1 MSGPLDHL
9 SFELCEAAPDA
20 IVIARTDG
28 VIAYVNG
35 VAETMFGYPR
45 DDLVGGMVEMLM
57 APDVSEAHAQHRA
70 AYARAPRTR
79 PMGIGLRLE
88 GRRASGEMFP
98 VEISLSPIRVA
109 SDHVMAVIRD
119 VTERERAQDEL
130 REIQSDLATVNERDR
145 IARDLHDTVIQQ
157 LFAVGMTLQSLVGAI
172 DDDAQAERLEWAV
185 DELDR
190 TIREVRSVIFGLQ
203 SPRGDGG
210 LRARIMFLVREAQR
224 TLGFEPVVRFVGLV
238 DTAVSDA
245 VAEQVVL
252 AAREALA
259 NVVRHAEATGASV
272 RITVAADR
280 VRLVVADNGKGI
292 APDAPPG
299 HGDRIGIARRRRRA
313 RRPHGHRPA
322 DVEAGTFG
330 PVTDFPLGRRSSL

>member
-1 MSGPLDHL
+1 MTGPLDHL
-9 SFELCEAAPDA
+9 NFELCEAAPDA

-35 VAETMFGYPR
+35 VAETMFGHAR
-45 DDLVGGMVEMLM
+45 ADLVGGLVEMLM
-57 APDVSEAHAQHRA
+57 APDVREAHVLHRA
-70 AYARAPRTR
+70 TYARNPRTR
-79 PMGIGLRLE
+79 PMGAGLRLE
-88 GRRASGEMFP
+88 GQRADGIVFP
-98 VEISLSPIRVA
+98 VEISLSPIRAA

-119 VTERERAQDEL
+119 VTERERAEDEL
-130 REIQSDLATVNERDR
+130 RETQADLATVNERDR

-157 LFAVGMTLQSLVGAI
+157 LFAVGMTLQSLVGTI
-172 DDDAQAERLEWAV
+172 EDGAQVERLEWAV
-185 DELDR
+185 DELDS

-210 LRARIMFLVREAQR
+210 LRSRIMFLAREAQR
-224 TLGFEPVVRFVGLV
+224 TLGFEPTVRLVGLV

-272 RITVAADR
+272 RVAVAGDR
-280 VRLVVADNGKGI
+280 VRLVVSDDGKGI
-292 APDAPPG
+292 APGAPAG
-299 HGDRIGIARRRRRA
+299 HGLRNLTERA
-313 RRPHGHRPA
+313 DALGGSCTVQSEPGRGTS
-322 DVEAGTFG
+322 VEWEV
-330 PVTDFPLGRRSSL
+330 PVA